1 MPKINSKEAEAAF
14 KNLGIPLGHKV
25 ILSLDGGGIRGI
37 LTLQLL
43 KKIEEIA
50 GIPCF
55 QLFDMVS
62 GTSTGGIIAGL
73 IASGK
78 TAVEIEKLY
87 ISLVSEVFIKRGP
100 LANRYLNPP
109 AYNKKKYRE
118 LLKEV
123 VGDTTTLEDVCRAM
137 NLDIMITSKDMAG
150 SEETFFTCFGHEG
163 KYIGTY
169 KGVLLRA
176 VMEATMSAP
185 TYFMPLERFIDGG
198 TTTYNNPTMAAI
210 MEATCYS
217 GGKEYSTD
225 KLTVFSLG
233 TGTRVKF
240 VKPEET
246 LNPRG
251 LDLMFWLDY
260 VMDESSQDASDMQM
274 DLMRCGFIMP
284 RDKNNFRRFQ
294 LSLDPETMN
303 KLPNRNIA
311 GTEGTKAEWLHD
323 ITEEELAAIE
333 MDDVK
338 KFDLVRVIG
347 EAMADYVCPVD
358 QDGNRIE
365 KGNWFQ
371 KDLVNERQRDSL
383 VTAFGDVE
391 RIRKQMSD
399 PKWLDN
405 FES

>member
-1 MPKINSKEAEAAF
+1 MPDLKNQAAETAF
-14 KNLGIPLGHKV
+14 KNLGIPLENKA

-50 GIPCF
+50 GIPCYD
-55 QLFDMVS
+55 LFDMVA

-87 ISLVSEVFIKRGP
+87 ISLVSEVFIKRSPVSG
-100 LANRYLNPP
+100 RYLNPP

-118 LLKEV
+118 LLKEIV
-123 VGDTTTLEDVCRAM
+123 TDATLEQACQKT
-137 NLDIMITSKDMAG
+137 NLDLMITAKDMTG
-150 SEETFFTCFGHEG
+150 SEETFFTCFENEG
-163 KYIGTY
+163 KYSGTY
-169 KGVLLRA
+169 KDVLLRG

-217 GGKEYSTD
+217 GGKKYEVD

-240 VKPEET
+240 VKPDET
-246 LNPRG
+246 INPKG
-251 LDLMFWLDY
+251 IDLMFWLDY

-274 DLMRCGFIMP
+274 DMLRCGFIP
-284 RDKNNFRRFQ
+284 KLRENFRRFQ
-294 LSLDPETMN
+294 LSLDPETMG

-311 GTEGTKAEWLHD
+311 GTKGVEAEWLWD
-323 ITEEELAAIE
+323 LTEKELASIE
-333 MDDVK
+333 MDDVT

-347 EAMADYVCPVD
+347 EAMADYICSVD
-358 QDGNRIE
+358 KDGN
-365 KGNWFQ
+365 KTGNWFT
-371 KDLVNERQRDSL
+371 KDLVNERHRDAL
-383 VTAFGDVE
+383 VTAFGDIA
-391 RIRKQMSD
+391 RIKAQMSD
-399 PKWLDN
+399 PDWIDK

>member
-14 KNLGIPLGHKV
+14 KNLGIPLGNKA
-25 ILSLDGGGIRGI
+25 ILCLDGGGIRGI

-50 GIPCF
+50 GMPCY

-78 TAVEIEKLY
+78 TAVEIEELY
-87 ISLVSEVFIKRGP
+87 IKLVKEVFLKRGP

-109 AYNKKKYRE
+109 AYNKKNYRSE
-118 LLKEV
+118 LKKIT
-123 VGDTTTLEDVCRAM
+123 GDSTLEDACKNM
-137 NLDIMITSKDMAG
+137 HLDLMITAKDLAG
-150 SEETFFTCFGHEG
+150 SEETFFTCFENNGA
-163 KYIGTY
+163 YVGTY

-185 TYFMPLERFIDGG
+185 TYFMPLERFVDGG

-217 GGKEYSTD
+217 GEKKYSVN
-225 KLTVFSLG
+225 KMTVFSLG
-233 TGTRVKF
+233 TGTRIKF
-240 VKPEET
+240 VKPEQT
-246 LNPRG
+246 LNPKG

-274 DLMRCGFIMP
+274 DLMRCGFIM
-284 RDKNNFRRFQ
+284 DKNEKNFRRFQ
-294 LSLDPETMN
+294 MSLDPETLN
-303 KLPNRNIA
+303 KLPNRKVAGIA
-311 GTEGTKAEWLHD
+311 GTQAEWLHD
-323 ITEEELAAIE
+323 ITEKELAAIE
-333 MDDVK
+333 MDDVT
-338 KFDLVRVIG
+338 KFDLVMTIG
-347 EAMADYVCPVD
+347 KAMADYVCPVD
-358 QDGNRIE
+358 QDGKPIE
-365 KGNWFQ
+365 SGNWF
-371 KDLVNERQRDSL
+371 KSDLINDRNRDCL
-383 VTAFGDVE
+383 ITAFGDVE
-391 RIRKQMSD
+391 RIRQQMSD
-399 PKWLDN
+399 PEWLDN